1 MSKRRKNPSE
11 GDPRTGNGVKAKG
24 KKPTETGILQMRS
37 GSQGASQVDGYGL
50 RRKQPKGWGIA
61 RVVDIFTKKERGK

>member
-1 MSKRRKNPSE
+1 MSRRRDPSK
-11 GDPRTGNGVKAKG
+11 GNPRTGDGFKAKG
-24 KKPTETGILQMRS
+24 KKPTETGIMRMMS
-37 GSQGASQVDGYGL
+37 VYGEGDVGV

>member
-1 MSKRRKNPSE
+1 MSRRKDPSK
-11 GDPRTGNGVKAKG
+11 GNPRTGDGFTAKG
-24 KKPTETGILQMRS
+24 KKPTETGTMQMRS
-37 GSQGASQVDGYGL
+37 ASRDGGADSQGL

>member
-11 GDPRTGNGVKAKG
+11 GNPRTGDRFGAKG
-24 KKPTETGILQMRS
+24 KMPTEIGILQMRS
-37 GSQGASQVDGYGL
+37 GSRGASQVDGYGL

-61 RVVDIFTKKERGK
+61 RVVNIFTKKERGK